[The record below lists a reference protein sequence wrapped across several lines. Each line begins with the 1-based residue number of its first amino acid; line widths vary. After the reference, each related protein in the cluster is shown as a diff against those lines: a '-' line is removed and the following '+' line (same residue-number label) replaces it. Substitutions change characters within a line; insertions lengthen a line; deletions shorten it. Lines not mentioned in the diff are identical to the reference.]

1 MVQPDERQLEE
12 MPLSQGKLALR
23 DATLVANEL
32 VLDTATLSPRLHVDK
47 QASQPSSYTVEIF
60 WDEALVTATELLYGE
75 TVHPIQNIDSLQIVK
90 LHRRRSVIQKK
101 LSNFAAGIIAT
112 IGVVLV
118 IGSLPWLVHVFGMLL
133 FISSLGYAVYFNWW
147 IEQRRRG
154 EFGLVMTM
162 QTEAK
167 VVITS
172 HSLKAIQTLYQIL
185 FRRLDQVN
193 LNDESLMVNMY
204 TGETLHKGTAQ
215 K

>member
-1 MVQPDERQLEE
+1 MVQPDKRQLEE

-32 VLDTATLSPRLHVDK
+32 VLDTAPLSPRLHVDK
-47 QASQPSSYTVEIF
+47 QASQPSSHTVEIF

-75 TVHPIQNIDSLQIVK
+75 AAYPIKNIDSLQIVK

-101 LSNFAAGIIAT
+101 LSNFVAGIIAT

-162 QTEAK
+162 QTESK

-204 TGETLHKGTAQ
+204 TGETLHKA
-215 K
+215 